1 MIGLKSCEQRTTG
14 RAASTKIIKP
24 RQAPE
29 PSAIPQPEHCSSMV
43 HLADVTSQL
52 VADAGRIRSQ
62 KLTRD
67 KGTDNGVVLKQRNT
81 WKHMDES
88 VTSRG
93 KVKHIF

>member
-1 MIGLKSCEQRTTG
+1 MSNELPVEQRVQ
-14 RAASTKIIKP
+14 KIIKP

-43 HLADVTSQL
+43 HLAAVTSQL
-52 VADAGRIRSQ
+52 MADASRIRSQ